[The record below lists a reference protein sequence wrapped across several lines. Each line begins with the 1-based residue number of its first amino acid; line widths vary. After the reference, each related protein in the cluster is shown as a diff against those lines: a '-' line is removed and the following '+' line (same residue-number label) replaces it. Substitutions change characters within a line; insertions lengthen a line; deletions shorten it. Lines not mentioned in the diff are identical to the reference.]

1 MMKSMYTG
9 ISGLKNN
16 QMKLD
21 VISNNVA
28 NVGTTS
34 FKKSNIRFA
43 DNLYQTNSFTTG
55 PSDRYGGV
63 NARQVG
69 LGTNI
74 AGVIKMTEQGSLQL
88 TSRKT
93 DFAIDG
99 EGYFV
104 VATGSGTTDD
114 PYKLNYTR
122 DGSFTLDSSGALVT
136 LDGYYVMAKSIK
148 SQTDFEI
155 DPDAKLEKVFI
166 PDKYP
171 VPVVDA
177 NGNPVLDANGD
188 PEVEMKTVT
197 DFSLSGDANGVLT
210 LVFED
215 GDTYSPY
222 MVEVAVFSNPEGL
235 SAAGGN
241 RFTPTLNTGEIKY
254 ITELG
259 DGPMFGRVTQGVIEM
274 SNVDLSEE
282 FTEMIIT
289 TRAFQSSSKVITT
302 SDELLQEIINL
313 KR

>member
-1 MMKSMYTG
+1 MKSMYTG
-9 ISGLKNN
+9 ISGLKGN

-21 VISNNVA
+21 VISNNVS
-28 NVGTTS
+28 NVGTTA
-34 FKKSNIRFA
+34 FKKSNVRFA

-69 LGTNI
+69 LGTNV
-74 AGVIKMTEQGSLQL
+74 AGIIKFTEQGSLQL

-104 VATGSGTTDD
+104 VASGLGTDDD
-114 PYKLNYTR
+114 PYKLNFTR
-122 DGSFTLDSSGALVT
+122 DGSFTRDSNGALVT
-136 LDGYYVMAKSIK
+136 LDGYYVMAKALV
-148 SQTDFEI
+148 QQNPPVAEGELD
-155 DPDAKLEKVFI
+155 KVYI
-166 PDKYP
+166 PDKYELE
-171 VPVVDA
+171 VDVTDDA
-177 NGNPVLDANGD
+177 GNVIGTEKVL
-188 PEVEMKTVT
+188 KTVT
-197 DFSLSGDANGVLT
+197 DFSLSGDANGLLT

-215 GDTYSPY
+215 GTTYSPY
-222 MVEVAVFSNPEGL
+222 MVEVAAFSNPEGL

-254 ITELG
+254 LTEVG
-259 DGPMFGRVTQGVIEM
+259 DSAAFGRVTQGVIEM

-289 TRAFQSSSKVITT
+289 TRAFQSNSKLITT